1 MAIETLGID
10 IAKNVF
16 QLHGVGRNGN
26 AILKRRV
33 MRDELLTV
41 VAQIEPC
48 TLVLEA
54 CTGAFYWARKFE
66 ALGHQVKLI
75 SPQYVKPFVR
85 RQKNDGNDAE
95 AICTAARQPHIPLVP
110 KKSVEQQDIQALHR
124 ARQRMV
130 NHRTAVVSQIRGL
143 LLDRGFAF
151 AKSITRAR
159 REIPNILAN
168 LDNEL
173 TAMARETI
181 AELYDLFRDLD
192 RRIAAFDKKIDAVF
206 RSNDACQRIAKIKGV
221 GPKTATAVVA
231 AIGDGTEFKNGRHLA
246 AWVGLVP
253 RQFSS
258 GDRKVLMGISKRGN
272 QHLRSLLVHGARSVV
287 RTAQKKI
294 DPSNQ
299 WINELRQRRG
309 FNRATV
315 AVANKNARS
324 IWAVLRTGEPYR
336 AAC

>member
-41 VAQIEPC
+41 IAQIEPC

-124 ARQRMV
+124 P
-130 NHRTAVVSQIRGL
+130 
-143 LLDRGFAF
+143 
-151 AKSITRAR
+151 AKEWSIVAR
-159 REIPNILAN
+159 R
-168 LDNEL
+168 
-173 TAMARETI
+173 
-181 AELYDLFRDLD
+181 
-192 RRIAAFDKKIDAVF
+192 
-206 RSNDACQRIAKIKGV
+206 SSAKYAGC
-221 GPKTATAVVA
+221 
-231 AIGDGTEFKNGRHLA
+231 
-246 AWVGLVP
+246 
-253 RQFSS
+253 
-258 GDRKVLMGISKRGN
+258 
-272 QHLRSLLVHGARSVV
+272 
-287 RTAQKKI
+287 
-294 DPSNQ
+294 
-299 WINELRQRRG
+299 
-309 FNRATV
+309 
-315 AVANKNARS
+315 
-324 IWAVLRTGEPYR
+324 Y
-336 AAC
+336 

>member
-16 QLHGVGRNGN
+16 QLHGVDRNGR

-41 VAQIEPC
+41 IAQIEPC
-48 TLVLEA
+48 MLVLEA

-159 REIPNILAN
+159 REIPDILSN

-173 TAMARETI
+173 TDMARETI

-192 RRIAAFDKKIDAVF
+192 RRIASFDRKIDAVF

-231 AIGDGTEFKNGRHLA
+231 AIGDGAEFKNGRHLA

-258 GDRKVLMGISKRGN
+258 GDRKVLMGISKRGS
-272 QHLRSLLVHGARSVV
+272 QHLRNLLVHGARAVV
-287 RTAQKKI
+287 RTAPKKT
-294 DPSNQ
+294 DPINQ
-299 WINELRQRRG
+299 WVNELRQRRG

-315 AVANKNARS
+315 AVANKNARI